1 MTDALQVSAR
11 TARRFILGR
20 QGLWPG
26 RRWAGLDGTDRAMR
40 AMEHLQLDPLAIM
53 ARAQDLMLHSRV
65 IDYGVDD
72 WAELTYGRRR
82 FFDWGG
88 WLAVR
93 PMRELPH
100 WRVIM
105 RRERASPPWQAFAV
119 EHAAAID
126 EMREVLRTRREVAN
140 RDFAMGD
147 RRRVDSYRGRKDSAI
162 ALHYLWRVGEAMIS
176 RRERFERVYAAAA
189 RVAPRR
195 LLVESGDAEA
205 DEFLLRK
212 RVAFDGLSKLTGS
225 SIMLSRATAPSEVT
239 AWRDARLGDGTLME
253 VRVEGWPGTRVALAV
268 DAPSLRVIERG
279 GVPAAWRALDTTT
292 EEEAT
297 FLAPLD
303 PVSAR
308 GRAKLLFDF
317 DYTWEV
323 YTPAHKRRFGYYALP
338 ILWGDRLVGRFD
350 GRLDRVGR
358 TLHVLGLWLE
368 DDGLDRV
375 EAFAEAM
382 ARGMTRYG
390 RVLGADRLAVAD
402 GAPAGLRRRLLAGG
416 GDELEPAS

>member
-1 MTDALQVSAR
+1 MTDALEVSPR

-26 RRWAGLDGTDRAMR
+26 RRWSGFDGTDRAIR

-65 IDYGVDD
+65 IDYHVDD

-100 WRVIM
+100 WRTIM
-105 RRERASPPWQAFAV
+105 RRERDSPHWRAFAV
-119 EHAAAID
+119 EHAAAIA

-147 RRRVDSYRGRKDSAI
+147 RTRVDSYRGRKDSAI
-162 ALHYLWRVGEAMIS
+162 ALHYLWRIGEAMIT
-176 RRERFERVYAAAA
+176 RRERFERVYAASS

-212 RVAFDGLSKLTGS
+212 SVAFEGLSKLTGS
-225 SIMLSRATAPSEVT
+225 SVMLSRATAPAEVK
-239 AWRDARLGDGTLME
+239 AWREARRGDGTLIE
-253 VRVEGWPGTRVALAV
+253 IRVEGWPGTRVALAS
-268 DAPSLRVIERG
+268 DAPALRVIERG
-279 GVPAAWRALDTTT
+279 GVPAAWRPLDTTT
-292 EEEAT
+292 DQEAT

-308 GRAKLLFDF
+308 GRAKLLFDV

-350 GRLDRVGR
+350 GRLDRAAR
-358 TLHVLGLWLE
+358 TLYLLGLWLE
-368 DDGLDRV
+368 DETLDRD
-375 EAFAEAM
+375 EAFGDAL

-390 RVLGADRLAVAD
+390 RFLGANRLVVAD
-402 GAPAGLRRRLLAGG
+402 VAPATLRRRLLAGG
-416 GDELEPAS
+416 PDDLEAAS